1 MIEWVMRVARQKADS
16 EHHRLPQFY
25 LRGFAGKNG
34 RLKLL
39 DPTTGKTHSEAPKNT
54 FVEES
59 YYTIE
64 DEELQRLALAEV
76 AYEDIEN
83 HASRVHRL
91 LTGGMS
97 PAELN
102 VEQRSYYAFLLGV
115 QITRGER
122 FRAMDAEMADK
133 LGKAMLQMKVAHIDS
148 WWDRFQADM
157 AGSKDEDD
165 LDVPRDQFVDFIEHG
180 EFAVSHPKAFTVK
193 LSLSV
198 VRDLADIFFHFDWH
212 VVHFEEPCL
221 FTAEEPIS
229 YWAPPERSLP
239 GRGIGPLTS
248 DEIRFPMS
256 PQAALILT
264 HPELGYSDRTKTAGE
279 RVAAWL
285 NYWTWAFHRD
295 RTLVLCPDTL
305 CHPFPIDELIPSLGW
320 DIGVAARPII
330 DR

>member
-1 MIEWVMRVARQKADS
+1 MVEWVMRVAREKADS

-25 LRGFAGKNG
+25 LRGFAGKQG

-39 DPTTGKTHSEAPKNT
+39 DPTTGETRSEAPKNT
-54 FVEES
+54 FVEEG

-64 DEELQRLALAEV
+64 DEQLQRLALAEV

-91 LTGGMS
+91 LLGGTS

-115 QITRGER
+115 QITRAER

-133 LGKAMLQMKVAHIDS
+133 LGKTMLQMKAAHADS
-148 WWDRFQADM
+148 WWDRFQADT
-157 AGSKDEDD
+157 ADSEED
-165 LDVPRDQFVDFIEHG
+165 LDVSRDQFVEFVERG
-180 EFAVSHPKAFTVK
+180 EYTLSHPKAFTAN

-198 VRDLADIFFHFDWH
+198 VRDLADVFFHFDWH

-229 YWAPPERSLP
+229 YWVPPERSFP
-239 GRGIGPLTS
+239 ERGIGPLTS
-248 DEIRFPMS
+248 NEVRFPMS
-256 PQAALILT
+256 PNAALILT
-264 HPELGYSDRTKTAGE
+264 HPGLGYADRAGTAGAK
-279 RVAAWL
+279 VAAWL
-285 NYWTWAFHRD
+285 NYWTWAFHGD
-295 RTLVLCPDTL
+295 RTLVLSPDTPS
-305 CHPFPIDELIPSLGW
+305 HPFPVNELIPMPGL
-320 DIGVAARPII
+320 DVGVATRPII